1 MKYLFINVVA
11 GIGST
16 GRIAAEKCRELQAQG
31 HECVLA
37 YGRAE
42 NGCEGIRTHRI
53 GTDRDIKLHGL
64 MTRTLDLNGFCSTKA
79 TKEFVQWIRE
89 YDPDVIWLHNIHGYY
104 LNVEVLFDY
113 LKSCGKPIKWTL
125 HDCWSF
131 TGHCA
136 YFSAVGCEQ
145 WKTGCRKCPQLGT
158 YPACKGISNVARN
171 YARKKAAFTGVP
183 DMQLITPSKWLADL
197 VRQSY
202 LREYPVE
209 VVYNTIDKTIFKP
222 TPSNFREKYG
232 LTDKTIVLGVAN
244 LWEERKGL
252 KDFYALAKMLD
263 SSYAIVLVGLN
274 EKQIRELP
282 NNIQGIKR
290 TNSPRE
296 LAAIYTAADVFVN
309 PSVEETFGMTP
320 IEAQACGTPTI
331 VYENTACAEV
341 AAQNGNKVV
350 PQDVNAV
357 YEAITGKNFPGGGV
371 THKKNGC
378 MIIAIP
384 RTGSPQELAAVY
396 TAADVFV
403 NLTHEEN
410 YPTVNLEA
418 RACGTPVI
426 TYDTG
431 GCRETLEA

>member
-136 YFSAVGCEQ
+136 YFRRWAANNGRPAAANAHSWVPTRPAKASAM
-145 WKTGCRKCPQLGT
+145 WHATT
-158 YPACKGISNVARN
+158 PAKRRRSPVC
-171 YARKKAAFTGVP
+171 
-183 DMQLITPSKWLADL
+183 LICS
-197 VRQSY
+197 
-202 LREYPVE
+202 
-209 VVYNTIDKTIFKP
+209 
-222 TPSNFREKYG
+222 
-232 LTDKTIVLGVAN
+232 
-244 LWEERKGL
+244 
-252 KDFYALAKMLD
+252 
-263 SSYAIVLVGLN
+263 
-274 EKQIRELP
+274 
-282 NNIQGIKR
+282 
-290 TNSPRE
+290 
-296 LAAIYTAADVFVN
+296 
-309 PSVEETFGMTP
+309 
-320 IEAQACGTPTI
+320 
-331 VYENTACAEV
+331 
-341 AAQNGNKVV
+341 
-350 PQDVNAV
+350 
-357 YEAITGKNFPGGGV
+357 
-371 THKKNGC
+371 
-378 MIIAIP
+378 
-384 RTGSPQELAAVY
+384 
-396 TAADVFV
+396 
-403 NLTHEEN
+403 
-410 YPTVNLEA
+410 
-418 RACGTPVI
+418 
-426 TYDTG
+426 
-431 GCRETLEA
+431 

>member
-136 YFSAVGCEQ
+136 YFSAVDCEQ

-197 VRQSY
+197 VKQSY

-209 VVYNTIDKTIFKP
+209 VVYNTIDKAIFKP

-274 EKQIRELP
+274 EKQIRELTK
-282 NNIQGIKR
+282 NIPGLTLRESGQGVSVCNPVREPER
-290 TNSPRE
+290 TLRKIDHI
-296 LAAIYTAADVFVN
+296 LTD
-309 PSVEETFGMTP
+309 T
-320 IEAQACGTPTI
+320 
-331 VYENTACAEV
+331 
-341 AAQNGNKVV
+341 VV
-350 PQDVNAV
+350 PQNVQAV
-357 YEAITGKNFPGGGV
+357 YEVLTGNKG
-371 THKKNGC
+371 TKAHDMQC
-378 MIIAIP
+378 SILCIP

-403 NLTHEEN
+403 NLTYEEN

-431 GCRETLEA
+431 GCRETLDGLCAAVVNTDCLRKQGKN